1 MEALATPG
9 GFGILHPAGKLDPCW
24 IALRSPHDAPMHSTN
39 PEMGHGLQCRLTM
52 FTKQVS
58 RPMDIPDP
66 PSWPRRR
73 SRSSNSR
80 KDLVT
85 GPIRGFCALQV
96 PSYTPALKEPSLR

>member
-1 MEALATPG
+1 
-9 GFGILHPAGKLDPCW
+9 
-24 IALRSPHDAPMHSTN
+24 
-39 PEMGHGLQCRLTM
+39 M

-66 PSWPRRR
+66 PSWPRMR

-85 GPIRGFCALQV
+85 GLIRVLAPYILGERRKTRADPV
-96 PSYTPALKEPSLR
+96 LRSNRVASECNR